1 MEKFYPA
8 IIIRNTQTIP
18 YMDANFRK
26 KTIAAIDLGSQTFRL
41 AVVRIVD
48 NRPQVL
54 ASELKNVRLG
64 QGLAANGRLAE
75 NAIKRGIETLRNFRN
90 VLDKFRVS
98 DVIVCG
104 TAALRNAANAGEFL
118 DLAEA
123 EGFNIKILSG
133 DEEAF
138 ISVMGVRTTLPAIS
152 TPFLVV
158 DVGGGSSEVV
168 LASNSNI
175 LFNWSLNIGA
185 VNLTEEFIRTDPP
198 LAKELEKLRFH
209 IRQKLSDLSAKL
221 PQSPK
226 AVVGVGG
233 TATTLAA
240 MALGMEKYDPRRIR
254 GYALGSQE
262 LDKLWNFLTGMK
274 IHARRSIS
282 GLESKRAD
290 IILAGIAIFREI
302 LHITEFKELTVS
314 DGGLLLGLL
323 TSLIEKESDNH
334 AEPPNTRG
342 LYL

>member
-1 MEKFYPA
+1 MFA
-8 IIIRNTQTIP
+8 

-41 AVVRIVD
+41 AVARIVD

-64 QGLAANGRLAE
+64 QGLAANGRLTE
-75 NAIKRGIETLRNFRN
+75 NAIIRGVETLRNFRN

-98 DVIVCG
+98 DEIVCG

-168 LASNSNI
+168 LATNSNI
-175 LFNWSLNIGA
+175 LFNWSLNIGT

-198 LAKELEKLRFH
+198 LPKELEKLRFH

-226 AVVGVGG
+226 AVIGVGG

-254 GYALGSQE
+254 GYALVSQE

-274 IHARRSIS
+274 IHARRSIP

-323 TSLIEKESDNH
+323 TGLIDKESDNH

>member
-1 MEKFYPA
+1 
-8 IIIRNTQTIP
+8 
-18 YMDANFRK
+18 MDANFRN

-41 AVVRIVD
+41 AVARIVD

-64 QGLAANGRLAE
+64 QDLAANGRLTK
-75 NAIKRGIETLRNFRN
+75 NAIIRGVETLRNFRN
-90 VLDKFRVS
+90 VLDKFRVC
-98 DVIVCG
+98 DEIVCG
-104 TAALRNAANAGEFL
+104 TAALRNAANAGELL

-133 DEEAF
+133 DEEALM
-138 ISVMGVRTTLPAIS
+138 SVKGVRNTLPDIS
-152 TPFLVV
+152 APFLVV

-168 LASNSNI
+168 LAANSNI

-198 LAKELEKLRFH
+198 LPAELEKLGFH

-233 TATTLAA
+233 TATTLVT
-240 MALGMEKYDPRRIR
+240 MALVMEKYDPRRIR
-254 GYALGSQE
+254 GYAIGSQE
-262 LDKLWNFLTGMK
+262 LDKLWNFLTGME
-274 IHARRSIS
+274 INARRSIS

-302 LHITEFKELTVS
+302 LHVTEFKKLTVS

-323 TSLIEKESDNH
+323 TSLIDKESDNH

-342 LYL
+342 IYI

>member
-1 MEKFYPA
+1 MSA
-8 IIIRNTQTIP
+8 
-18 YMDANFRK
+18 YMDANFRN

-41 AVVRIVD
+41 AVARIVD

-64 QGLAANGRLAE
+64 QDLAANGRLTK
-75 NAIKRGIETLRNFRN
+75 NAIIRGVETLRNFRN
-90 VLDKFRVS
+90 VLDKFRVC
-98 DVIVCG
+98 DEIVCG
-104 TAALRNAANAGEFL
+104 TAALRNAANAGELL

-133 DEEAF
+133 DEEALM
-138 ISVMGVRTTLPAIS
+138 SVKGVRNTLPDIS
-152 TPFLVV
+152 APFLVV

-168 LASNSNI
+168 LAANSNI

-198 LAKELEKLRFH
+198 LPAELEKLGFH

-233 TATTLAA
+233 TATTLVT
-240 MALGMEKYDPRRIR
+240 MALVMEKYDPRRIR
-254 GYALGSQE
+254 GYAIGSQE
-262 LDKLWNFLTGMK
+262 LDKLWNFLTGME
-274 IHARRSIS
+274 INARRSIS

-302 LHITEFKELTVS
+302 LHVTEFKELTVS

-323 TSLIEKESDNH
+323 TSLIDKESDNH

-342 LYL
+342 IYI

>member
-1 MEKFYPA
+1 
-8 IIIRNTQTIP
+8 
-18 YMDANFRK
+18 MDANFRK

-41 AVVRIVD
+41 AVARIVD

-64 QGLAANGRLAE
+64 QGLAANGRLTE
-75 NAIKRGIETLRNFRN
+75 NAIKRGIETLRDFRN

-152 TPFLVV
+152 APFLVV

-168 LASNSNI
+168 LATHSNI

-198 LAKELEKLRFH
+198 LPKELERLRFH
-209 IRQKLSDLSAKL
+209 IIQNLSDLSAKL

-226 AVVGVGG
+226 VIVGVGG

-254 GYALGSQE
+254 GYDLGSQE

-274 IHARRSIS
+274 IHARRSMS

-342 LYL
+342 LYI

>member
-1 MEKFYPA
+1 
-8 IIIRNTQTIP
+8 
-18 YMDANFRK
+18 MDANFCK

-48 NRPQVL
+48 NRSQVL

-64 QGLAANGRLAE
+64 QGLAANVRLSE
-75 NAIKRGIETLRNFRN
+75 DAIKRGIETLRNFRDI
-90 VLDKFRVS
+90 LDKFRVS

-133 DEEAF
+133 EEEAF
-138 ISVMGVRTTLPAIS
+138 ISVMGVRTTLPDINA
-152 TPFLVV
+152 PFLFV

-168 LASNSNI
+168 LAADRNI
-175 LFNWSLNIGA
+175 LSNWSLNIGA

-198 LAKELEKLRFH
+198 LPGELEKLRFH
-209 IRQKLSDLSAKL
+209 IRQKLSYLSDKF

-240 MALGMEKYDPRRIR
+240 MALGMEKYDPRWIR
-254 GYALGSQE
+254 GYVLESQE

-274 IHARRSIS
+274 INERRSIL
-282 GLESKRAD
+282 GLDPKRAD
-290 IILAGIAIFREI
+290 IILAGIAIFQDI
-302 LHITEFKELTVS
+302 LRITEFKELTVS

-323 TSLIEKESDNH
+323 TGLIDKESYNH
-334 AEPPNTRG
+334 AKPNNPKG

>member
-1 MEKFYPA
+1 
-8 IIIRNTQTIP
+8 
-18 YMDANFRK
+18 MDANFPK

-41 AVVRIVD
+41 AVARIVD

-64 QGLAANGRLAE
+64 QDLAANGRLTK
-75 NAIKRGIETLRNFRN
+75 NAIIRGVETLRNFRN
-90 VLDKFRVS
+90 VLDKYRVC
-98 DVIVCG
+98 DEIVCG

-123 EGFNIKILSG
+123 EGFIIKILSG
-133 DEEAF
+133 DEEALM
-138 ISVMGVRTTLPAIS
+138 SVKGVRTTLPDIS
-152 TPFLVV
+152 APFLVV

-168 LASNSNI
+168 LATNSNI

-198 LAKELEKLRFH
+198 LPAELEKLGFH

-226 AVVGVGG
+226 SVVGVGG
-233 TATTLAA
+233 TASTLVT
-240 MALGMEKYDPRRIR
+240 MALVMEKYDPRRIR

-302 LHITEFKELTVS
+302 LHITEFKVLTVS